1 MNTNSDEVTTE
12 ETEETDS
19 NASVSSVSSV
29 SSVEM
34 PTDEDFLAALGP
46 CGK

>member
-1 MNTNSDEVTTE
+1 MNTNNDEVSTE